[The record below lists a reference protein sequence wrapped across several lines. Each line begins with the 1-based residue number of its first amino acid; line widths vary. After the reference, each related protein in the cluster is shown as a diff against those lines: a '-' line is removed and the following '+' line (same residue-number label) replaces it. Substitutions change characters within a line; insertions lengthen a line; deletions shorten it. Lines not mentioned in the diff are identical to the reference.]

1 MNSDNRAMSLD
12 ALEIDWQ
19 QYWLILRRRWLPA
32 LGVVSSILLLAI
44 LYSFMQKPTYRS
56 QGKLLLKV
64 DRVASLTGV
73 GTELGQFSPLTLQ
86 SSPLKTESE
95 VIMSAPLLETVIAQ
109 MNLRDSRG
117 RLLTAEDVTGRLDV
131 KPVSGADVL
140 LVSFEDQDPKIAA
153 AFVNQLLNEYISNN
167 IAMSRRQAVVAREVI
182 SGQLPKAESA
192 LENAVLALRNFKE
205 QNGIVNLQEES
216 KILVARN
223 SELETEITRAK
234 AELTDASSRLDA
246 LRARVGFNS
255 AEAIELSALS
265 QSPGVQQALKD
276 FEEVK
281 SQLAVERSRFED
293 RYPTVANLKRKED
306 ALRSVLDQ
314 RIYEVLGRSRIVSTG
329 DLQLGET
336 RQALI
341 QKLVDVEVSRL
352 ALIGRLGLLQ
362 STHQVFQQRV
372 NQLPRL
378 ELSERELQR
387 EVGVAQTAYEFLLKR
402 FQEVQLVEQ
411 QNSGSASI
419 MESALAAT
427 GSSSRKGAVILVLG
441 VMLALFAALV
451 TIIILEVIDRSVKTL
466 KEARQLFTYPWLGSI
481 PQLAKS
487 APLPAGSLDR
497 PIPALPVRDLPR
509 SPVSAAY
516 RLLQANLK
524 FANVEKEI
532 KIIAVT
538 SSVPREGKSTISANL
553 AATIAQLGRRVLL
566 IDTDLH
572 HPQQHH
578 IWNLT
583 NAAGLTNVLV
593 KQVPFPEAVNT
604 VMVNLDVLTTGVI
617 PPNPLTFLDS
627 NRMQAL
633 ISMARTKYDFVILD
647 APPLIVEAEALTLGK
662 VTDGLLLVVRPGV
675 LDYPSAKIAKELLQQ
690 SAQKMLGMVIN
701 CAVNESEFNR
711 FNYYDNSRFGTV
723 EKPLAET
730 SKGIASLGSKLAGA
744 ARRKSS

>member
-1 MNSDNRAMSLD
+1 MNSESRAVSLD
-12 ALEIDWQ
+12 ALEIDLQ
-19 QYWLILRRRWLPA
+19 QYWLILKRRWLPA
-32 LGVVSSILLLAI
+32 LSVFSCIMLLAI
-44 LYSFMQKPTYRS
+44 LYGFLQKPTYRS

-73 GTELGQFSPLTLQ
+73 GTELGQFSPLTMQ
-86 SSPLKTESE
+86 SSPMKTESE
-95 VIMSAPLLETVIAQ
+95 VIMSAPLLEKVIAQ
-109 MNLRDSRG
+109 MNLRDSQGKLLSPDDVRG
-117 RLLTAEDVTGRLDV
+117 RLEV

-140 LVSFEDQDPKIAA
+140 VVSFEDRNPDISAG
-153 AFVNQLLNEYISNN
+153 FVNQLLNEYIGNN
-167 IAMSRRQAVVAREVI
+167 ISMSRRQAVVARQVI
-182 SGQLPKAESA
+182 SGQLPKAERA
-192 LENAVLALRNFKE
+192 LQDSVLSLRTYRE
-205 QNGIVNLQEES
+205 QNEIVNLQEEA

-223 SELETEITRAK
+223 SELETEITRTT
-234 AELTDASSRLDA
+234 AELLDTNSRLKA
-246 LRARVGFNS
+246 LNEKVGFNS

-276 FEEVK
+276 FKEVQ

-293 RYPTVANLKRKED
+293 RYPTVANLKRKEE
-306 ALRSVLDQ
+306 ALRAVLNQ
-314 RIYEVLGRSRIVSTG
+314 RVSEVLGRSQIVSLG
-329 DLQLGET
+329 NLQLGET

-341 QKLVDVEVSRL
+341 QKLVEAEVARL
-352 ALIGRLGLLQ
+352 GLVGRLDLLQ
-362 STHQVFQQRV
+362 STRQVYQQRV
-372 NQLPRL
+372 SILPRL
-378 ELSERELQR
+378 ELGERELLR
-387 EVGVAQTAYEFLLKR
+387 ELGTAQTTYEFLQKR

-419 MESALAAT
+419 IESAGVAGMPL
-427 GSSSRKGAVILVLG
+427 SRKGLLIQALG
-441 VMLALFAALV
+441 LMLALLAALV
-451 TIIILEVIDRSVKTL
+451 TIIILEMIDRSVKTL
-466 KEARQLFTYPWLGSI
+466 KEARQLFNYPWLGSI
-481 PQLAKS
+481 PLLGKS
-487 APLPAGSLDR
+487 VPLPARTLDR
-497 PIPALPVRDLPR
+497 PTPALPVRDLPR

-532 KIIAVT
+532 KTIAVT
-538 SSVPREGKSTISANL
+538 SSVPKEGKSTISANL

-566 IDTDLH
+566 IDADLH

-583 NAAGLTNVLV
+583 NVNGLTNLLV
-593 KQVPFPEAVNT
+593 KQVAFQDAIDT

-633 ISMARTKYDFVILD
+633 IAMARQKYDFVILD

-675 LDYPSAKIAKELLQQ
+675 LDYPSAKMAKELLQQ

-701 CAVNESEFNR
+701 GAVSENEFNR
-711 FNYYDNSRFGTV
+711 FSYYDNGRFGAA
-723 EKPLAET
+723 EKPLAKDGT
-730 SKGIASLGSKLAGA
+730 SLGSLGAKLTAG
-744 ARRKSS
+744 ARRKNS